1 MMASAGEEKRTPR
14 ETIMVIGTAT
24 VKSAPNEAVLNLSV
38 EADGVEPGLAAN
50 ADSAAVRGV
59 IDRLAA
65 EGVEDADI
73 ETANVSVH
81 PVRTYDPRTG
91 EENLSGYRAQNTITV
106 TLRDAQMV
114 GKVLAAGVD
123 AGVTSVS
130 GPIWRL
136 TDDGAAVAEALA
148 RAVANARAKAEVLA
162 RANGVEVGRVL
173 AIREGGV
180 ERPVITARAEMYEM
194 AKARSGAAM
203 DAFPISAATLE
214 VRAAVTV
221 TYALNKGPANGE

>member
-59 IDRLAA
+59 IDRLTA

-81 PVRTYDPRTG
+81 PIRTCDPRGRGRTA
-91 EENLSGYRAQNTITV
+91 GYHGTRGDV
-106 TLRDAQMV
+106 
-114 GKVLAAGVD
+114 
-123 AGVTSVS
+123 
-130 GPIWRL
+130 
-136 TDDGAAVAEALA
+136 
-148 RAVANARAKAEVLA
+148 
-162 RANGVEVGRVL
+162 
-173 AIREGGV
+173 
-180 ERPVITARAEMYEM
+180 
-194 AKARSGAAM
+194 
-203 DAFPISAATLE
+203 
-214 VRAAVTV
+214 
-221 TYALNKGPANGE
+221 